1 MASASPPPVHFE
13 KFQHLN
19 ASKFLRSAISS
30 GKLGEGPAEP
40 EPSIS
45 HNAISVLGIFPRL
58 LMAVQLLWSTTVVII
73 AYFVAKNTLPKSPAT
88 TLSNDFW
95 ISRIIVTPAVTYTLG
110 WAVFVLLGLF
120 VSEASARFHTA
131 RSSIFT
137 VGSQL
142 SFLLRKLHQ
151 CYPPGTWHPGDHE
164 RIAAHLIAYPI
175 ALKMS
180 LRNDRSPEQLRPILH
195 ENDIHDL
202 VNADTMHVHCL
213 RVVRAYIS
221 AAEDDSAEFYLCD
234 TGSTPAGAL
243 IRKII
248 TKFTDDIDST
258 ASTVTR
264 IAQFRPSVAYV
275 NHLHILLSIWL
286 MFIPITLIVS
296 SGW

>member
-1 MASASPPPVHFE
+1 MASTQSPHAHFE
-13 KFQHLN
+13 KIQHLN
-19 ASKFLRSAISS
+19 AARYLQSAIAS
-30 GKLGEGPAEP
+30 GKLGKGPADP

-45 HNAISVLGIFPRL
+45 RNAISNFRIFPRL
-58 LMAVQLLWSTTVVII
+58 LMTAQLFWSTAIVII
-73 AYFVAKNTLPKSPAT
+73 AYFVAKNTNPKSDKS
-88 TLSNDFW
+88 TLSNEFW
-95 ISRIIVTPAVTYTLG
+95 VSRIIVTPAVAYTLG

-120 VSEASARFHTA
+120 VSEASARFHSA

-137 VGSQL
+137 LGSQL
-142 SFLLRKLHQ
+142 SFLLRKIRQ
-151 CYPPGTWHPGDHE
+151 CYPASTWHPGDHE

-175 ALKMS
+175 ALRMS

-195 ENDIHDL
+195 EKDVHELINS
-202 VNADTMHVHCL
+202 DTMHVHCL

-221 AAEDDSAEFYLCD
+221 VAEDDSAQFNLCD
-234 TGSTPAGAL
+234 ADSTPAGAL